1 MKSYD
6 LRTEPWLQC
15 VRRSGEVFW
24 GSPSDLVSRFDGDP
38 VVSLATP
45 RPDFDGALQE
55 FLIGL
60 LAATFLPSDLEEW
73 EARWQSPPTQAEF
86 GAALEKLP
94 PAFSLDGDGPRF
106 LQDVSVEDLD
116 TAEVWSVESLLISAP
131 GSTLRDARR
140 RTHVTDLFVKEG
152 AVTRVSRS
160 TAAMALI
167 TLQTYAP
174 EGGRGHLTSMR
185 GGGPLTTLVD
195 PTRLL
200 GKHQT
205 LWAKL
210 WANVETIED
219 LRTRHGAELPTD
231 PAAIFPW
238 LGATRTSERPREL
251 QTIPADAHPLQVY
264 FGMPRRI
271 RLAFDGLGR
280 CDITG
285 QEDISTVMSFKM
297 RASGVKYTSWKHPL
311 SPYYTDAGGEKRPVH
326 GQPGGLSW
334 RDWLGAA
341 FAGKTNSGNTAA
353 TTVSRF
359 GRRLTDIES
368 GLRRF
373 DIHAFGYDTV
383 HKKARG
389 WVESVLPT
397 FSLNDESNQ
406 EFVYNTAEALTHAT
420 SNVSLVLSSAIKSG
434 LFSSAEDQKKVE
446 TSYAS
451 AELWSRTE
459 GHFYKVLDFLVRA
472 EGDLASLNKSVIE
485 QKHSFHEHLK
495 EHALSIFD
503 TWCPASSSEPSEL
516 RRRISS
522 RHNLTMTLA
531 GYSKLGTSIFEALEI
546 PVPVQ
551 AAKKRNVKRSTQEA
565 KA

>member
-1 MKSYD
+1 MASYD
-6 LRTEPWLQC
+6 LRTEPWLPW
-15 VRRSGEVFW
+15 VRRSGELFW
-24 GSPSDLVSRFDGDP
+24 GSPSDLVSRFDDDP

-73 EARWQSPPTQAEF
+73 EARWNNPPSREEF
-86 GAALEKLP
+86 DLALAKLP

-106 LQDVSVEDLD
+106 LQDISVEDLD
-116 TAEVWSVESLLISAP
+116 SAEVWSVESLLISAP
-131 GSTLRDARR
+131 GSTLRNAGR

-152 AVTRVSRS
+152 AVTKMSRS

-195 PTRLL
+195 PSRMTSDRVP
-200 GKHQT
+200 
-205 LWAKL
+205 LWTKL
-210 WANVETIED
+210 WANVETLED
-219 LRTRHGAELPTD
+219 LRMRRDGAFPTD
-231 PAAIFPW
+231 ASAIFPW
-238 LGATRTSERPREL
+238 LAPTRTSERPREL
-251 QTIPADAHPLQVY
+251 ATMPADAHPLQAY
-264 FGMPRRI
+264 FAIPRRI
-271 RLAFDGLGR
+271 RLEFDGPGQ
-280 CDITG
+280 CGITG
-285 QEDISTVMSFKM
+285 RDDSITVVSFRM
-297 RASGVKYTSWKHPL
+297 RPYGVRYTAWKHPL
-311 SPYYTDAGGEKRPVH
+311 SPYYTDKGEQRPIH
-326 GQPGGLSW
+326 GQQGGLSW
-334 RDWLGAA
+334 RDWLSAA
-341 FAGKTNSGNTAA
+341 FAGKTDSGNDPALSI
-353 TTVSRF
+353 SRF
-359 GRRLTDIES
+359 GRRLADIES
-368 GLRRF
+368 SVRRF
-373 DIHAFGYDTV
+373 DVHAFGYDT
-383 HKKARG
+383 KQNKARG

-397 FSLNDESNQ
+397 FSLNDKSKQ
-406 EFVYNTAEALTHAT
+406 EFVYNTAEALTQAT

-459 GHFYKVLDFLVRA
+459 GRFYEVLDFLVRA
-472 EGDLASLNKSVIE
+472 EDDLASLNKSVIE
-485 QKHSFHEHLK
+485 HKHSFHAHLK
-495 EHALSIFD
+495 EIALSIFD
-503 TWCPASSSEPSEL
+503 TWCPAASFEPSEL

-546 PVPVQ
+546 PIPVQ
-551 AAKKRNVKRSTQEA
+551 TAKKRTAKRSTQEV